1 MKIHTNQSYYQRKRF
16 WAGILL
22 AQFLLFY
29 LFSKIPFFINV
40 FSSFFEWK
48 KTAHQKIFAPIP
60 FSVGDIFYV
69 ILGATILIFLLKII
83 KKKSRNTY
91 VVQLLIILNLVYFSY
106 QIFWGQLYFQKP
118 LIEKLPSEEI
128 SLEETKFL
136 SLKYLDLCK
145 QTREAV
151 KEDENG
157 VFKIQNLSTI
167 ESDILSQQKQF
178 PEFLSAKKSTETN
191 NFKPSLFRIIMSYTG
206 ILGYYNPFTAEAQYN
221 AELPSTQIPFTL
233 AHESAHQLGFAREQE
248 ANFIAY
254 ILGKSSGNSELKYSV
269 EFFVLKSLLNF
280 LVEKNPDFVKK
291 VLENY
296 SPAMKRDR
304 NSEKLFAQKHDGI
317 LSIFFDLS
325 NDLFLKSNQQE
336 GSITY
341 SYFVDLMVRYER
353 MEK

>member
-1 MKIHTNQSYYQRKRF
+1 MDTNLRPYFQRKRF

-29 LFSKIPFFINV
+29 LFPKIPFFIDV
-40 FSSFFEWK
+40 FSIFFEWQK
-48 KTAHQKIFAPIP
+48 GFHQKLFSSIP
-60 FSVGDIFYV
+60 FSLGDIFYV
-69 ILGATILIFLLKII
+69 ILGVTILLFLFKIL
-83 KKKSRNTY
+83 KKKTRNSY
-91 VVQLLIILNLVYFSY
+91 LVKLLIVLNLVYFTY

-118 LIEKLPSEEI
+118 IIEQLPPEEI

-136 SLKYLDLCK
+136 TLKYLNLCK
-145 QTREAV
+145 KTRKLV

-167 ESDILSQQKQF
+167 ESEILSQQKQL
-178 PEFLSAKKSTETN
+178 PEFLSVKKSTETN
-191 NFKPSLFRIIMSYTG
+191 NFKPSLFRVIMSYTG

-221 AELPSTQIPFTL
+221 AELPSSQIPFTL

-248 ANFIAY
+248 ANFIGY
-254 ILGKSSGNSELKYSV
+254 VLGKNSENVELKYSV
-269 EFFVLKSLLNF
+269 EYFVLRSLLNS
-280 LVEKNPDFVKK
+280 LAEKNPQFVKQ

-296 SPAMKRDR
+296 SSAMKRDR
-304 NSEKLFAQKHDGI
+304 ISEKKFVQKHDGI
-317 LSIFFDLS
+317 LTIFFDFT
-325 NDLFLKSNQQE
+325 NDLFLKTNQQQ

-353 MEK
+353 LNKS

>member
-1 MKIHTNQSYYQRKRF
+1 MHTNRSYYQRKRF

-29 LFSKIPFFINV
+29 LFSKIPFFTNA
-40 FSSFFEWK
+40 FSSFFEWQ
-48 KTAHQKIFAPIP
+48 KTAHQKLFAPIP

-69 ILGATILIFLLKII
+69 ILGATILIFLFKIL
-83 KKKSRNTY
+83 KKKTRNTY
-91 VVQLLIILNLVYFSY
+91 LVKLLVILNLIYFIY

-118 LIEKLPSEEI
+118 MIQQLPPEEI

-136 SLKYLDLCK
+136 TLKYLNLCK
-145 QTREAV
+145 QTRKLV

-167 ESDILSQQKQF
+167 ESEIVSQQRQV
-178 PEFLSAKKSTETN
+178 PEFLSGKKSTTIN

-221 AELPSTQIPFTL
+221 AALPSTQIPFTL

-254 ILGKSSGNSELKYSV
+254 LLGKNSGNSELKYSV
-269 EFFVLKSLLNF
+269 EFFVLRSLLNS

-304 NSEKLFAQKHDGI
+304 IYEKMFAQNHDGI
-317 LSIFFDLS
+317 LSIFFELS

-341 SYFVDLMVRYER
+341 SYFVELMVRYER
-353 MEK
+353 MIK

>member
-1 MKIHTNQSYYQRKRF
+1 MKMHTNRSYYQRKRF

-29 LFSKIPFFINV
+29 LFSKIPFFTNA
-40 FSSFFEWK
+40 FSSFFEWQ
-48 KTAHQKIFAPIP
+48 KTAHQKLFAPIP

-69 ILGATILIFLLKII
+69 ILGATILIFLFKIL
-83 KKKSRNTY
+83 KKKTRNTY
-91 VVQLLIILNLVYFSY
+91 LVKLLVILNLIYFIY

-118 LIEKLPSEEI
+118 MIQQLPPEEI

-136 SLKYLDLCK
+136 TLKYLNLCK
-145 QTREAV
+145 QTRKLV

-167 ESDILSQQKQF
+167 ESEIVSQQRQV
-178 PEFLSAKKSTETN
+178 PEFLSGKKSTTIN

-221 AELPSTQIPFTL
+221 AALPSTQIPFTL

-254 ILGKSSGNSELKYSV
+254 LLGKNSGNSELKYSV
-269 EFFVLKSLLNF
+269 EFFVLRSLLNS

-304 NSEKLFAQKHDGI
+304 IYEKMFAQNHDGI
-317 LSIFFDLS
+317 LSIFFELS

-341 SYFVDLMVRYER
+341 SYFVELMVRYER
-353 MEK
+353 MIK

>member
-1 MKIHTNQSYYQRKRF
+1 MHTNRSYYQRKRF

-29 LFSKIPFFINV
+29 LFSKIPFFTNA
-40 FSSFFEWK
+40 FSRFFEWQ
-48 KTAHQKIFAPIP
+48 KTAHQKLFAPIP

-69 ILGATILIFLLKII
+69 ILGATILIFLFKILNN
-83 KKKSRNTY
+83 KTRNTY
-91 VVQLLIILNLVYFSY
+91 LVKLLVILNLIYFTY

-118 LIEKLPSEEI
+118 MIQQLPPEEI

-136 SLKYLDLCK
+136 TLKYLNLCK
-145 QTREAV
+145 QTRKLV

-167 ESDILSQQKQF
+167 ESEIVSQQRQV
-178 PEFLSAKKSTETN
+178 PEFLSGKKSTTIN

-221 AELPSTQIPFTL
+221 AALPSTQIPFTL

-254 ILGKSSGNSELKYSV
+254 LLGKNSGNSELKYSV
-269 EFFVLKSLLNF
+269 EFFVLRSLLNS

-304 NSEKLFAQKHDGI
+304 IYEKMFAQNHDGI
-317 LSIFFDLS
+317 LSIFFELS

-341 SYFVDLMVRYER
+341 SYFVELMVRYER
-353 MEK
+353 MIK

>member
-1 MKIHTNQSYYQRKRF
+1 MATKQNYSKKKRF

-29 LFSKIPFFINV
+29 LFSKIPFFINA
-40 FSSFFEWK
+40 FSSFFEWQ
-48 KTAHQKIFAPIP
+48 KTIHQKLFAPIP

-69 ILGATILIFLLKII
+69 ILAATILIFLFKIL
-83 KKKSRNTY
+83 KKKTRNTY
-91 VVQLLIILNLVYFSY
+91 LVKLLVILNLVYFSY

-118 LIEKLPSEEI
+118 IIEQLPPEEI
-128 SLEETKFL
+128 SLEETK
-136 SLKYLDLCK
+136 SLTFKYLNLCK
-145 QTREAV
+145 QTRELV

-167 ESDILSQQKQF
+167 ESEILSQQRQV
-178 PEFLSAKKSTETN
+178 PEFLSGKKSTTIN
-191 NFKPSLFRIIMSYTG
+191 NFKPSLFRIVMSYTG

-248 ANFIAY
+248 ANFIGY
-254 ILGKSSGNSELKYSV
+254 LLGKNSKNSELKYSV
-269 EFFVLKSLLNF
+269 EYFVLRSLLNS
-280 LVEKNPDFVKK
+280 LAEKNPQFVKK
-291 VLENY
+291 VLEDY
-296 SPAMKRDR
+296 SHAMKRDR
-304 NSEKLFAQKHDGI
+304 IHEKMFAQKHDGI

-325 NDLFLKSNQQE
+325 NDLFLKSNQQQ

-353 MEK
+353 LNKS

>member
-1 MKIHTNQSYYQRKRF
+1 MHTNRSYYQRKRF

-40 FSSFFEWK
+40 FSSFFEWQ
-48 KTAHQKIFAPIP
+48 KTAHQKLFAPIP

-69 ILGATILIFLLKII
+69 SSGATILIFLFKIL
-83 KKKSRNTY
+83 KKKTRNTY
-91 VVQLLIILNLVYFSY
+91 LVKLLVILNLIYIIY

-118 LIEKLPSEEI
+118 MIQQLPPEEI

-136 SLKYLDLCK
+136 TLKYLNLCK
-145 QTREAV
+145 QTRKLV

-167 ESDILSQQKQF
+167 ESEIVSQQRQV
-178 PEFLSAKKSTETN
+178 PEFLSGKKSTTIN

-221 AELPSTQIPFTL
+221 AALPSTQIPFTL

-254 ILGKSSGNSELKYSV
+254 LLGKNSGNSELKYSV
-269 EFFVLKSLLNF
+269 EFFVLRSLSNS

-304 NSEKLFAQKHDGI
+304 IYEKMFAQNHDGI
-317 LSIFFDLS
+317 LSIFFELS

-341 SYFVDLMVRYER
+341 SYFVELMVRYER
-353 MEK
+353 MIK

>member
-1 MKIHTNQSYYQRKRF
+1 MDIKSNKLFLKKRV
-16 WAGILL
+16 WAGLLL

-29 LFSKIPFFINV
+29 VFSKSESAILFFENFFEFQKQFHQQV
-40 FSSFFEWK
+40 FS
-48 KTAHQKIFAPIP
+48 AIP

-69 ILGATILIFLLKII
+69 GLIFIVLL
-83 KKKSRNTY
+83 
-91 VVQLLIILNLVYFSY
+91 LLIMSFKKNNQTYGWKHLLILLNIFYFIY
-106 QIFWGQLYFQKP
+106 QLFWGMLYFQKP

-128 SLEETKFL
+128 SLAETKFL
-136 SLKYLDLCK
+136 TLKYLDLCK
-145 QTREAV
+145 QTREVV

-157 VFKIQNLSTI
+157 VFKIQDLSTV
-167 ESDILSQQKQF
+167 ESEILSQQKQF
-178 PEFLSAKKSTETN
+178 PEFLGAKKITKIN
-191 NFKPSLFRIIMSYTG
+191 NFKPSLFRSIMSYTG

-254 ILGKSSGNSELKYSV
+254 ILGKSSVNSELKYSV
-269 EFFVLKSLLNF
+269 EFFVLKSLLNS

-304 NSEKLFAQKHDGI
+304 IYEKMFAQNHDGI
-317 LSIFFDLS
+317 LSIFFELS

-341 SYFVDLMVRYER
+341 SYFVELMVRYER
-353 MEK
+353 MDK

>member
-1 MKIHTNQSYYQRKRF
+1 MKMHTNRSYYQRKRF

-29 LFSKIPFFINV
+29 LFSKIPFFTNA
-40 FSSFFEWK
+40 FSSFFELQ
-48 KTAHQKIFAPIP
+48 KTAHQKLFAPIP

-69 ILGATILIFLLKII
+69 ILGATILIFLFKIL
-83 KKKSRNTY
+83 KKKTRNTY
-91 VVQLLIILNLVYFSY
+91 LVKLLVILNLIYFIY

-118 LIEKLPSEEI
+118 MIQQLPPEEI

-136 SLKYLDLCK
+136 TLKYLNLCK
-145 QTREAV
+145 QTRKLV

-167 ESDILSQQKQF
+167 ESEIVSQQRQV
-178 PEFLSAKKSTETN
+178 PQFLSGKKSTTIN

-221 AELPSTQIPFTL
+221 AALPSTQIPFTL

-254 ILGKSSGNSELKYSV
+254 LLGKNSGNSELKYSV
-269 EFFVLKSLLNF
+269 EFFVLRSLLNS

-304 NSEKLFAQKHDGI
+304 IYEKMFAQNHDGI
-317 LSIFFDLS
+317 LSIFFELS

-341 SYFVDLMVRYER
+341 SYFVELMVRYER
-353 MEK
+353 MIK

>member
-1 MKIHTNQSYYQRKRF
+1 MKMHTNRSYYQRKRF

-29 LFSKIPFFINV
+29 LFSKIPFFTNA
-40 FSSFFEWK
+40 FSSFFEWQ
-48 KTAHQKIFAPIP
+48 KTAHQKLFAPIP

-69 ILGATILIFLLKII
+69 ILGATILIFLFKIL
-83 KKKSRNTY
+83 KKKTRNTY
-91 VVQLLIILNLVYFSY
+91 LVKLLVILNLIYFTY

-118 LIEKLPSEEI
+118 MIQQLPPEEI

-136 SLKYLDLCK
+136 TLKYLNLCK
-145 QTREAV
+145 QTRKLV

-167 ESDILSQQKQF
+167 ESEIVSQQRQV
-178 PEFLSAKKSTETN
+178 PEFLSGKKSTTIN

-221 AELPSTQIPFTL
+221 AALPSTQIPFTL

-254 ILGKSSGNSELKYSV
+254 LLGKNSGNSELKYSV
-269 EFFVLKSLLNF
+269 EFFVLRSLLNS

-304 NSEKLFAQKHDGI
+304 IYEKMFAQNHDGI
-317 LSIFFDLS
+317 LSIFFELS

-341 SYFVDLMVRYER
+341 SYFVELMVRYER
-353 MEK
+353 MIK